1 MKEKGQG
8 LVEYAVIL
16 VMIAIVVVAALLF
29 LGPIIEKG
37 FNSDFDNKNIIV
49 PSNDIPAHAKEI
61 AHPKPIDAVDV
72 PMGISD
78 YLLEQPRSY
87 SISHL
92 SCLYVWLPEGASFLY
107 AAAPVQLETA
117 TSIYIQMPI
126 VGSRLVTICAAEGIS
141 TEIYLWSK

>member
-49 PSNDIPAHAKEI
+49 PSNDIPARQRNCA
-61 AHPKPIDAVDV
+61 PQTDR
-72 PMGISD
+72 
-78 YLLEQPRSY
+78 RSRCSY
-87 SISHL
+87 
-92 SCLYVWLPEGASFLY
+92 GN
-107 AAAPVQLETA
+107 Q
-117 TSIYIQMPI
+117 
-126 VGSRLVTICAAEGIS
+126 
-141 TEIYLWSK
+141 